1 MTLHPLYAQTPGA
14 GGRGEAGQPSLQLPR
29 GAGLDW
35 GAELLWGCPP
45 LLSTGPPPS
54 RRPSPACSET
64 GAGAQLHVA
73 VKL

>member
-14 GGRGEAGQPSLQLPR
+14 GGWGDRAAEPATPQGGR
-29 GAGLDW
+29 AGL
-35 GAELLWGCPP
+35 GCRAAVGVSPP
-45 LLSTGPPPS
+45 CCPRDPPPS

-64 GAGAQLHVA
+64 GAGDQLHVA